1 MRTPSFSGP
10 PAPPPT
16 PQSGYALPSAAQLVR
31 QAPGVMAPPPRLPQ
45 VPYTMPTG
53 HRAVTAGGFDES
65 LRLPPLRTQVPHSP
79 TQSDSG
85 SIPGTAGLGINHH
98 GLGDSQAR
106 SIEAMVKTIP
116 YRNKFRVLCK
126 ISPPLAPPGPGSPAV
141 ETRGPVI
148 AIEGADAALVKAVGA
163 VVEKVLVGSGE
174 CAVRVWGDGAV
185 ASASSASSLAD
196 DDADADAEG
205 EPDGGDANN
214 KNRWSVSTHG
224 AGRGNGSG
232 SGTSTGNGNGNGV
245 RSSQHSPFGAYLAT
259 IMEWHAKSDAIVKHV
274 TTVPAAGGFQRTQS
288 RVTPV
293 ALITGGFSCTLAD
306 RFAVSIPIVDSYAPI
321 DHWQWM
327 ATMWR
332 GIVGPDLVVYVRS
345 AGAAAGAAAGAGSG
359 AGAGG
364 AAAPP
369 VPSNGGT
376 VGLELPWVMVVRVDD
391 DKGALDEKTERRL
404 AFEVVEWVRA
414 ASFRQGFVRP

>member
-1 MRTPSFSGP
+1 M
-10 PAPPPT
+10 
-16 PQSGYALPSAAQLVR
+16 
-31 QAPGVMAPPPRLPQ
+31 
-45 VPYTMPTG
+45 
-53 HRAVTAGGFDES
+53 
-65 LRLPPLRTQVPHSP
+65 
-79 TQSDSG
+79 
-85 SIPGTAGLGINHH
+85 
-98 GLGDSQAR
+98 
-106 SIEAMVKTIP
+106 
-116 YRNKFRVLCK
+116 
-126 ISPPLAPPGPGSPAV
+126 
-141 ETRGPVI
+141 
-148 AIEGADAALVKAVGA
+148 
-163 VVEKVLVGSGE
+163 
-174 CAVRVWGDGAV
+174 
-185 ASASSASSLAD
+185 
-196 DDADADAEG
+196 
-205 EPDGGDANN
+205 
-214 KNRWSVSTHG
+214 
-224 AGRGNGSG
+224 
-232 SGTSTGNGNGNGV
+232 
-245 RSSQHSPFGAYLAT
+245 
-259 IMEWHAKSDAIVKHV
+259 
-274 TTVPAAGGFQRTQS
+274 
-288 RVTPV
+288 